1 MERNGGDAVSGERP
15 ASLSVHSKTPPAPAF
30 DVLFRHMAETVQE
43 VFWLS
48 TPDLKTL
55 LYANPAFERVWGQPR
70 EAALQPPAAIV
81 NAAHPDDFSRVFKEI
96 LSVRETPRDIDY
108 RIVRPDGSIRWVRN
122 RVHGIYD
129 DGGRLAML
137 AGTAAD
143 VTEQKLF
150 QKSLIDSHARF
161 ITVLDGI
168 DADIYVADLDTHE
181 IRFANR
187 HIRESFGP
195 DLIGKRCWEVFRKET
210 GPCPGCS
217 NPRLVDAEGNPS
229 AGAAWEGRNPVTGKS
244 YLNYDRA
251 IKWVDGRTVRL
262 QIATDITRL
271 KVLEAESRSIQAR
284 LQQAQKMEAIGT
296 LAGGIAHD
304 FNNILTAVLGYT
316 EMALM
321 EVGES
326 SAVSRNLQQVLQAGN
341 RARDLVK
348 QILAF
353 SRQTELE
360 FKPVRVSLIVEEA
373 LKLMRASLP
382 STISIRQ
389 RLQSRSAVLADPTQI
404 HQVIINLCTNAAHAM
419 RERGGD
425 LSVGLEDVD
434 PDDAFFSEHP
444 ELAPGSYQVLTVR
457 DSGAGM
463 TPEVMA
469 RIFDPFFTTKQR
481 GEGTGMGLSV
491 VLGIVKSHKGAITVD
506 SAAGSG
512 TAFRCYFPIAQR
524 VAVEAAFDHA
534 EELPRGHERIL
545 LVDDEEAI
553 IDLGQRML
561 EHLGYRVTTRPS
573 GASAFKLFLQNPW
586 RFDLVITDMTMPKMT
601 GEELARKLLLIRRD
615 IPIILCT
622 GYSAAISKERARSI
636 GIGEFVMKPIVIGKL
651 ARTVRR
657 VLDCGSTLPK

>member
-1 MERNGGDAVSGERP
+1 MERLGNEAVSGEKS
-15 ASLSVHSKTPPAPAF
+15 AALSVQSKHAPAPAI

-48 TPDLKTL
+48 TPDLQTL
-55 LYANPAFERVWGQPR
+55 IYANPAFERVWGQPR
-70 EAALQPPAAIV
+70 AAALQPPAAIV
-81 NAAHPDDFSRVFKEI
+81 NAAHPDDFSRAFKEI
-96 LSVRETPRDIDY
+96 SSVRETPRDIDY

-143 VTEQKLF
+143 ITEHKLF
-150 QKSLIDSHARF
+150 QKSLIESHARF
-161 ITVLDGI
+161 ITVLDSL
-168 DADIYVADLDTHE
+168 DADVYVADMDTHE
-181 IRFANR
+181 ILFANR

-195 DLIGKRCWEVFRKET
+195 DLIGKKCWAAFRKET
-210 GPCPGCS
+210 EPCPGCS
-217 NPRLVDAEGNPS
+217 NPRLIDADGKPS
-229 AGAAWEGRNPVTGKS
+229 GGTAWEGKNPVTGKW

-251 IKWVDGRTVRL
+251 IKWIDGRLVRL

-271 KVLEAESRSIQAR
+271 KVLETESQSIQTR

-316 EMALM
+316 EIALM
-321 EVGES
+321 GLEKS
-326 SAVSRNLQQVLQAGN
+326 SPVSRNLQQVLQAGN

-348 QILAF
+348 QILTF

-360 FKPVRVSLIVEEA
+360 SKPVQVSLIVEEA

-382 STISIRQ
+382 STITIQQ

-425 LSVGLEDVD
+425 LSLSLEDVD
-434 PDDAFFSEHP
+434 PDTAFFSEHP
-444 ELAPGSYQVLTVR
+444 ELAPGSYQKLTVG
-457 DSGAGM
+457 DSGVGM
-463 TPEVMA
+463 QPDVMA

-491 VLGIVKSHKGAITVD
+491 VLGIVKSHKGAITVE
-506 SAAGSG
+506 SRAGMG
-512 TAFRCYFPIAQR
+512 TTFHVFFPIAQR
-524 VAVEAAFDHA
+524 VAMEPALDHA
-534 EELPRGHERIL
+534 AALPRGHERIL

-561 EHLGYRVTTRPS
+561 EHLGYKVTTRSS

-601 GEELARKLLLIRRD
+601 GEELATKLLLIRRD

-622 GYSAAISKERARSI
+622 GYSANISKERARSI

-657 VLDCGSTLPK
+657 VLDYGNILPK

>member
-1 MERNGGDAVSGERP
+1 MERHDDAVSSEKF
-15 ASLSVHSKTPPAPAF
+15 ASLAVHSKPSPAPTLDF
-30 DVLFRHMAETVQE
+30 IFRHMAETVQE

-48 TPDLKTL
+48 TPDLNTL

-70 EAALQPPAAIV
+70 AAALQLPAAIV
-81 NAAHPDDFSRVFKEI
+81 HAAHPDDFTRVFKEI
-96 LSVRETPRDIDY
+96 GSVRETPRDIDY

-122 RVHGIYD
+122 RVHAVCD

-137 AGTAAD
+137 AGAAAD
-143 VTEQKLF
+143 ITEQKLF
-150 QKSLIDSHARF
+150 QKSLIESHARF

-168 DADIYVADLDTHE
+168 DADIYVADMDTHE

-195 DLIGKRCWEVFRKET
+195 DLIGKKCWDVFRKET
-210 GPCPGCS
+210 GPCQGCS
-217 NPRLVDAEGNPS
+217 NPRLVDTDGKPS
-229 AGAAWEGRNPVTGKS
+229 AGVAWEGRNPVTGKS

-251 IKWVDGRTVRL
+251 IKWVDGHPVRL

-316 EMALM
+316 EIALM
-321 EVGES
+321 EVEES

-360 FKPVRVSLIVEEA
+360 FKPVLVSLIVEEA

-425 LSVGLEDVD
+425 LSVSLEDVD
-434 PDDAFFSEHP
+434 PDSVFFSEHP

-457 DSGAGM
+457 DSGVGM
-463 TPEVMA
+463 EPDVLA
-469 RIFDPFFTTKQR
+469 RIFEPFFTTKKR

-491 VLGIVKSHKGAITVD
+491 VLGIVKSHKGAVTVE
-506 SAAGSG
+506 SVAGVG
-512 TAFRCYFPIAQR
+512 TAFHCFFPIAQR
-524 VAVEAAFDHA
+524 VPMEAAFDHTA
-534 EELPRGHERIL
+534 ELPRGHERIL

-553 IDLGQRML
+553 VDLGQRML

-601 GEELARKLLLIRRD
+601 GEELAKKLLLIRRD

-622 GYSAAISKERARSI
+622 GYSATISKERARSI

-657 VLDCGSTLPK
+657 VLDYGTILPK